1 MPYRNITTTCP
12 IENRLV
18 LKSLKKQKMEKS
30 ISMKMKT
37 VKDSTAKPNVKP
49 PPGDISVGFETAIC
63 FYEIE
68 DGDKTE

>member
-1 MPYRNITTTCP
+1 MAETIC
-12 IENRLV
+12 L
-18 LKSLKKQKMEKS
+18 
-30 ISMKMKT
+30 KT

-68 DGDKTE
+68 DGDKTEEVEEE